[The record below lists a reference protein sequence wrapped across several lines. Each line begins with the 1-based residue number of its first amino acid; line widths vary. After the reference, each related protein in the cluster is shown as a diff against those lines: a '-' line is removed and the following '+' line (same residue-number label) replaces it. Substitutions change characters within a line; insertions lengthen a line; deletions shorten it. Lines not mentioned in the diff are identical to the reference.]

1 MMLASRVESREDL
14 KVCQK
19 DPELFE
25 RETATSDLVQYYY
38 IVIIVI
44 IIVNIHCKIYIKIKF
59 HFCGGNYLGKL
70 KMFLTVLYK
79 EYSGVNVPTP
89 FLHQNHEGKLQHDR
103 PRILRMALSL
113 CVCKKKLWNLCY

>member
-1 MMLASRVESREDL
+1 MEGPSREDSKL
-14 KVCQK
+14 CQK

-59 HFCGGNYLGKL
+59 RFCGVFWELFGKV
-70 KMFLTVLYK
+70 KNVFNRFIYK
-79 EYSGVNVPTP
+79 VCSGVNVPTP

-103 PRILRMALSL
+103 PRILRMALLYVTS
-113 CVCKKKLWNLCY
+113 YSRDS

>member
-1 MMLASRVESREDL
+1 MLASRVESREDL

-59 HFCGGNYLGKL
+59 RFCGVFRELFGKV
-70 KMFLTVLYK
+70 K
-79 EYSGVNVPTP
+79 NV
-89 FLHQNHEGKLQHDR
+89 FNR
-103 PRILRMALSL
+103 FI
-113 CVCKKKLWNLCY
+113 